1 MSHLQVHELESIKVK
16 PEARQCGE
24 TDSRHMASGQSSPFH
39 PNSPITSWQRLPAY
53 CALSLRVV
61 WRAQCWAGITCHIYY
76 RKNV

>member
-39 PNSPITSWQRLPAY
+39 PNSPVTSWH
-53 CALSLRVV
+53 SLLTVPFPLEFPGEHSV
-61 WRAQCWAGITCHIYY
+61 WQ
-76 RKNV
+76 